1 MSNASNPAALDA
13 PIQTVNASSLKSPL
27 GHYSHVASHGG
38 FAFISGQLPVDAE
51 GTPLVDR
58 PFTDQVKQVLHNI
71 DACLESIGLT
81 RGDLMFVT
89 VYVTDI
95 SLWAE
100 FDRIYEGWIADHR
113 PARAVAGVKELHFGA
128 AVEVHAVAVTR
139 QS

>member
-13 PIQTVNASSLKSPL
+13 PIQTVNASSLQSPL

-58 PFTDQVKQVLHNI
+58 PFTDQVKRVLHNI
-71 DACLESIGLT
+71 DACLESVDLT

-128 AVEVHAVAVTR
+128 AVEVHAVAMTR
-139 QS
+139 